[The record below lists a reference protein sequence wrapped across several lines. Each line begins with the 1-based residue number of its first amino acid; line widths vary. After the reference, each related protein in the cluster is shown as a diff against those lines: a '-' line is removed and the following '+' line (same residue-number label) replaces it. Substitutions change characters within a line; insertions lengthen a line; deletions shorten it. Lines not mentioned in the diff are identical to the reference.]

1 MPSKEGLLLAAGG
14 EGKLTDGQG
23 LLWLEFDVE
32 TKSETKVAL
41 KGNKNTLEKD
51 WGRRDPLGAAA
62 AGEAGHVL
70 ELLGD
75 PRAEPAYDLNQKG
88 MDHQS
93 FEHLISKRAPTEEW
107 KGRWTRRKG
116 RGA

>member
-1 MPSKEGLLLAAGG
+1 M
-14 EGKLTDGQG
+14 
-23 LLWLEFDVE
+23 
-32 TKSETKVAL
+32 
-41 KGNKNTLEKD
+41 
-51 WGRRDPLGAAA
+51 GAAA

-88 MDHQS
+88 IDCQS
-93 FEHLISKRAPTEEW
+93 LEHLISKRAPAEER
-107 KGRWTRRKG
+107 KGGWAWRKG